1 MAKAVG
7 ANASSIATNLTIM
20 AQSMAYKTLETDLNI
35 TPANVLDQFIY
46 YSNM

>member
-7 ANASSIATNLTIM
+7 ANASALATKLIIEANTI
-20 AQSMAYKTLETDLNI
+20 AYKTLETDLNI
-35 TPANVLDQFIY
+35 TPANVLDKFIY